1 MGILGGIML
10 IIVILVVILIIFIG
24 IYNSIV
30 SLRNRVDNAW
40 SQIDVQLRKRFD
52 LIPNLVETVKGY
64 AAHERETLEKVI
76 EARQLGMNASS
87 VKDQAQAD
95 NMISGTLKSLFAVT
109 ENYPNLK
116 ADAHFTKLMEEL
128 QGIES
133 NIAFAR
139 QFYNDMVMQF
149 NTRVQTFPGNI
160 FAGMFNFKIKD
171 YFLVEESAAREPVKV
186 QFTEQK

>member
-1 MGILGGIML
+1 MGILGGIIL
-10 IIVILVVILIIFIG
+10 IVVILVVIVLIFIG
-24 IYNSIV
+24 LYNSIV

-95 NMISGTLKSLFAVT
+95 NIISGTLKSLFAVT

-171 YFLVEESAAREPVKV
+171 YFLVEESAARESVKV
-186 QFTEQK
+186 QFTQQH